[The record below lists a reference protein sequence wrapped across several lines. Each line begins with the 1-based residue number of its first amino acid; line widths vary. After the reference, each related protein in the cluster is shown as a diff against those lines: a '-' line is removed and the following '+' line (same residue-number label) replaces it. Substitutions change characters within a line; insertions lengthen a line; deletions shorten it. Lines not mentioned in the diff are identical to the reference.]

1 MLRVSRLVTL
11 VGLASSVV
19 LVAACSS
26 GPAPASSSA
35 PAAGASAAAS
45 AADKEWTTPNKN
57 AAATRYSGLNE
68 ITTDNV
74 KNLKVAWSFST
85 GVLRGHEGEP
95 LVVGNTMYLMTP
107 FPNIVYALDL
117 SKEGAP
123 IKWKYAPK
131 QDPAV
136 IPIACCDTVARG
148 VAYSNGKIFM
158 NQLDTNTVALDA
170 ETGKELWKVK
180 QGDYKQG
187 QTTTSAPLVIK
198 DKVISGISGGEFG
211 VRGFVTANDVNT
223 GKQVWRMYSTGP
235 EAEVGFP
242 GSVETWKGDE
252 WKRGGGTT
260 WGWYSYDPELDLF
273 YYGTGN
279 PGSWNPDQRPG
290 DNKYSMTIFAR
301 NPDTGKAAW
310 AYQKT
315 PHDAWDYDGI
325 NENVLTDLKINGQDR
340 KVLVN
345 FDRNGF
351 AYVLD
356 RKTGELLK
364 ADAFANVNWATGVD
378 LKTGRPIENPEKRT
392 SASKNTKDICP
403 SAMGAKNQQPVSYS
417 PRTGYFYVPANNL
430 CMDYEGVEV
439 KYQAGQ
445 PYVGAIVVSKPGP
458 GGNRGEFLAWDP
470 VAGKKVWG
478 IKEELSAWGGALST
492 AGDVVFY
499 GTMEGWLKAVN
510 AKTGDVLWKFKTPSG
525 IIGNPMTYVG
535 PDGKQYVAIL
545 SGIGGWSGIGVA
557 AEMSLDDESAGLGAI
572 GAFKDLAAFSNQG
585 GVLTVF
591 ALP

>member
-1 MLRVSRLVTL
+1 MKHASALFTVLVF
-11 VGLASSVV
+11 VASGLA
-19 LVAACSS
+19 ACTSPAPPSS
-26 GPAPASSSA
+26 GTSA
-35 PAAGASAAAS
+35 PAAATNSA
-45 AADKEWTTPNKN
+45 DNEWPMPNKDMS
-57 AAATRYSGLNE
+57 ASRYSGLAQ
-68 ITTDNV
+68 ITAENV
-74 KNLKVAWSFST
+74 KTLRPAWTFST

-95 LVVGNTMYLMTP
+95 IVVGGTMYLATP

-117 SKEGAP
+117 TKEGAP
-123 IKWKYAPK
+123 IKWKYVPK
-131 QDPAV
+131 QEEAV
-136 IPIACCDTVARG
+136 IPIACCDTVNRG
-148 VAYSNGKIFM
+148 VIYSDGKIFF
-158 NQLDTNTVALDA
+158 NQLDTTTVALDA
-170 ETGKELWKVK
+170 ATGKLLWSAK

-187 QTTTSAPLVIK
+187 QTLTNAPLVIK

-223 GKQVWRMYSTGP
+223 GKQVWRMYSVGP

-260 WGWYSYDPELDLF
+260 WGWYSYDPELNLL

-315 PHDAWDYDGI
+315 PHDAWDYDGV
-325 NENVLTDLKINGQDR
+325 NENVLADVEVNGTTR

-351 AYVLD
+351 SYMLD
-356 RKTGELLK
+356 RKTGELLQANK
-364 ADAFANVNWATGVD
+364 FAEVNWATGVD
-378 LKTGRPIENPEKRT
+378 LKTGRPIEVPEKRT
-392 SASKNTKDICP
+392 SSSQNTKDICP
-403 SAMGAKNQQPVSYS
+403 SAMGAKNQQPASYS
-417 PRTGYFYVPANNL
+417 PRTKLFYVPTNNL

-445 PYVGAIVVSKPGP
+445 PYVGAIVVSKAGP
-458 GGNRGEFLAWDP
+458 GGHRGEFIAWDP
-470 VAGKKVWG
+470 TVGKKVWG
-478 IKEELSAWGGALST
+478 IKENLSAWGGALST
-492 AGDVVFY
+492 GGDVVFY
-499 GTMEGWLKAVN
+499 GTMEGWLKAVD
-510 AKTGDVLWKFKTPSG
+510 AKTGNELWKFKTPSG

-535 PDGKQYVAIL
+535 PDGKQYVAVL

-557 AEMSLDDESAGLGAI
+557 VEGLETPDAGLGAI
-572 GAFKDLAAFSNQG
+572 GAFGDLANFSNQG

-591 ALP
+591 SLP

>member
-1 MLRVSRLVTL
+1 MSRVSRLVAF
-11 VGLASSVV
+11 VGLACSI
-19 LVAACSS
+19 VASACSS
-26 GPAPASSSA
+26 GSAPASSTAASSA
-35 PAAGASAAAS
+35 PALTGN
-45 AADKEWTTPNKN
+45 DKEWAIPNKN
-57 AAATRYSGLNE
+57 AASTRYSDLGQ
-68 ITTDNV
+68 ITADNV
-74 KNLKVAWSFST
+74 KNLKVAWTFST

-95 LVVGNTMYLMTP
+95 IVVNNTMYLATP
-107 FPNIVYALDL
+107 YPNIVYALDL
-117 SKEGAP
+117 TKEGAP
-123 IKWKYAPK
+123 VKWKYTPK

-136 IPIACCDTVARG
+136 IPIACCDTVNRG
-148 VAYSNGKIFM
+148 VTYADGKIFM

-170 ETGKELWKVK
+170 NTGKELWKVK

-187 QTTTSAPLVIK
+187 QTITSAPMVIK
-198 DKVISGISGGEFG
+198 GKVISGISGGEFG

-242 GSVETWKGDE
+242 GSVESWKGDQ
-252 WKRGGGTT
+252 WKNGGGTT

-279 PGSWNPDQRPG
+279 PGTWNPDQRPG

-364 ADAFANVNWATGVD
+364 ADAFVNVNWATGID
-378 LKTGRPIENPEKRT
+378 LKTGKPIENPEKRT
-392 SASKNTKDICP
+392 SATKNTKDICP
-403 SAMGAKNQQPVSYS
+403 SAMGGKNQQPVSFS
-417 PRTGYFYVPANNL
+417 PKTGFFYVPANNL

-445 PYVGAIVVSKPGP
+445 PYVGAIVLSKAGP
-458 GGNRGEFLAWDP
+458 GGNRGEFMAWDP

-478 IKEELSAWGGALST
+478 IKENLSAWGGALAT

-499 GTMEGWLKAVN
+499 GTMEGWLKAIN

-525 IIGNPMTYVG
+525 IIGNPMTYAG
-535 PDGKQYVAIL
+535 PDGKQYVAVL

-557 AEMSLDDESAGLGAI
+557 AEMSLEDKTAGLGAI
-572 GAFKDLAAFSNQG
+572 GAFDDLGSFSNQG
-585 GVLTVF
+585 GALTVF

>member
-1 MLRVSRLVTL
+1 MKRLRTSL
-11 VGLASSVV
+11 SVV
-19 LVAACSS
+19 ASLVAVFAAACSS
-26 GPAPASSSA
+26 APPPAPEQAARASSASA
-35 PAAGASAAAS
+35 PV
-45 AADKEWTTPNKN
+45 ADKEWTMPNKN
-57 AAATRYSGLNE
+57 TSATRYSALSE
-68 ITTDNV
+68 INTGNV
-74 KNLKVAWSFST
+74 KELKAAWTFST

-95 LVVGNTMYLMTP
+95 IVVGTTMYLATP

-123 IKWKYAPK
+123 VKWKYSPK
-131 QDPAV
+131 QDAAV
-136 IPIACCDTVARG
+136 IPIACCDTVNRG
-148 VAYSNGKIFM
+148 VTYADGKIFH
-158 NQLDTNTVALDA
+158 NLLDTTTVALDA

-180 QGDYKQG
+180 QGDYRQG
-187 QTTTSAPLVIK
+187 QTITSAPMVIK

-325 NENVLTDLKINGQDR
+325 NENVLVDANINGQMR

-351 AYVLD
+351 SYVLD
-356 RKTGELLK
+356 RKTGELLQ
-364 ADAFANVNWATGVD
+364 ANAFGEVNWATSID
-378 LKTGRPIENPEKRT
+378 LKTGRPVENPDKRT

-417 PRTGYFYVPANNL
+417 PQTGFFYVPTNNL

-458 GGNRGEFLAWDP
+458 GGNRGEFIAWDP
-470 VAGKKVWG
+470 NTGKKVWG
-478 IKEELSAWGGALST
+478 IKENLSTWGGALST
-492 AGDVVFY
+492 AGGVVFY
-499 GTMEGWLKAVN
+499 GTMEGWLKAVD

-557 AEMSLDDESAGLGAI
+557 AEMGLEDPTAGLGAI
-572 GAFKDLAAFSNQG
+572 GAFSDLASFSNQG
-585 GVLTVF
+585 GVLSVF
-591 ALP
+591 SLP